1 MLTIFTDGACEG
13 NPGRGG
19 WAWVRVEA
27 DGTVREE
34 CGGEPATTTNNRME
48 LRAAIE
54 ALNAL
59 TTPAAVRLCSDSRY
73 VVDGMTKW
81 IANWKRRGWMTKRE
95 GECVLNRDLW
105 MALDAAA
112 ARHRVEWRWV
122 RGHDGHPQNEYA
134 NHLATRAAREQTSS
148 NGLEPSRFDTWVTGE
163 QDSGRVRVPPF
174 PFPSRDTFRADPLL
188 PPPPELHHSP
198 FA

>member
-1 MLTIFTDGACEG
+1 MSAARRGLTVSRAERHSMLTIFTDGACEG

-122 RGHDGHPQNEYA
+122 RGHAGDPHNERA
-134 NHLATRAAREQTSS
+134 DWLATSIARGSNEPASGLQVVTSDLSADSGPADERAA
-148 NGLEPSRFDTWVTGE
+148 
-163 QDSGRVRVPPF
+163 
-174 PFPSRDTFRADPLL
+174 PLSAVM
-188 PPPPELHHSP
+188 P
-198 FA
+198 